1 MGSPSAGREESMN
14 GKERVQAAIARQPVD
29 KVPLG
34 LYAVDHD
41 TVAQVIGRPTIV
53 RNQIEM
59 QIACWEG
66 RHQEMAD
73 QWKTDLTD
81 FFRKIDCAD
90 VITCREAM
98 LMSPKNEDVLPVDPQ
113 RERLKSF
120 VGQTAYTKCKMMP
133 GGAII
138 VDGRTVD
145 AVSQGM
151 SIEAGQPVRVIEVTA
166 HRVVV
171 RPLSDEE
178 VSATATDPMRRPID
192 TVVPDPF
199 EEPPFEEPPFQE
211 PQG

>member
-1 MGSPSAGREESMN
+1 MFWAWAILLLTAGLGLAILEIFFPSAGILGFLS
-14 GKERVQAAIARQPVD
+14 AIAIVTAIVLGFRD
-29 KVPLG
+29 GPLTG
-34 LYAVDHD
+34 MAIL
-41 TVAQVIGRPTIV
+41 TVAVIGLP
-53 RNQIEM
+53 
-59 QIACWEG
+59 IALVGALKVWPKTAMG
-66 RHQEMAD
+66 RRV
-73 QWKTDLTD
+73 L
-81 FFRKIDCAD
+81 
-90 VITCREAM
+90 

-171 RPLSDEE
+171 RPLSDKE